1 MVTETRPRGGPALAS
16 IPCRSRSNFGGGRA
30 SRNFPYLP
38 AHNERFAVKAAE
50 SGLAFTPIAG
60 VNLDKILWMQEEHQV
75 GNDNCV
81 SRRTFKLQI
90 AASPMRAHLND
101 QRCQKRSLNQLGWS
115 VGNLI
120 RFRDCALAY
129 EGLQCCLDFVAFV
142 CGRRNVFVA
151 SLRQ

>member
-1 MVTETRPRGGPALAS
+1 
-16 IPCRSRSNFGGGRA
+16 
-30 SRNFPYLP
+30 
-38 AHNERFAVKAAE
+38 
-50 SGLAFTPIAG
+50 
-60 VNLDKILWMQEEHQV
+60 
-75 GNDNCV
+75 
-81 SRRTFKLQI
+81 
-90 AASPMRAHLND
+90 LND